1 MNGVL
6 IGEARRNGNGHF
18 FMHRSLF
25 ERRGF
30 SILISAF
37 LLNEHFQN
45 NMMNEQ
51 RNKTLFPT

>member
-1 MNGVL
+1 MNRVL
-6 IGEARRNGNGHF
+6 IGDARRNGGGHF

-37 LLNEHFQN
+37 LLPEHFQ
-45 NMMNEQ
+45 
-51 RNKTLFPT
+51 RLI